1 MKTNHINSSWGNSI
15 KTYPKIY
22 RPENTKEIIKIIKK
36 KKNFTIQGNGRSY
49 GDVSL
54 NFQNL
59 IKTEKL
65 TKILNFDKKNGII
78 EVESGLLLVD
88 LLKTIL
94 PFGWFIP
101 VTPGTKYVSIG
112 GMVANNVHGKNVK
125 KNQLK
130 YYIKQI
136 KLLNLQGKIVTSSN
150 KKNKKLFDLTVG
162 GFGLTGII
170 LSVKISLKKVF
181 SNLIEQKIVEFK
193 NYKEFYKAYSKNSQY
208 EYAVSWIDSFNKDY
222 ICGLHFFGK
231 HSRTKEYVETKFK
244 DSKIPF
250 YTLAFLKI
258 VLANYFLNKLVN
270 SIFRKYKSIFFK
282 KICTINDFFYPQ
294 DKFVDWNKV
303 YGKRGFFELQIL
315 VSNKKFEKFLAEV
328 SFFLKEKSFFSSFVI
343 IKKISEQGKYL
354 NFFGNGFSI
363 SFDFLIKKKTNNLV
377 IFFNKMIKKYNL
389 NVNLSKDLITNKSNV
404 NYLKRYKMFKK
415 NILYLDRKRKLQSI
429 FSKRLG
435 L

>member
-1 MKTNHINSSWGNSI
+1 MKVNQINSNWGNSI

-22 RPENTKEIIKIIKK
+22 CPENIKELIKIIKK
-36 KKNFTIQGNGRSY
+36 KKNFAIQGNGRSY

-59 IKTEKL
+59 VKTKKL

-78 EVESGLLLVD
+78 EVESGLLLAD

-94 PFGWFIP
+94 PLGWFVPI
-101 VTPGTKYVSIG
+101 TPGTKYVSIG

-130 YYIKQI
+130 YYISEI
-136 KLLNLQGKIVTSSN
+136 KLLNLQGKIITSSK

-170 LSVKISLKKVF
+170 LSVRIRLKKVF
-181 SNLIEQKIVEFK
+181 SNLIEQRIVEFK
-193 NYKEFYKAYSKNSQY
+193 NYEEFYKAYSKNSQY
-208 EYAVSWIDSFNKDY
+208 EYAVSWIDNFNKDC

-231 HSRTKEYVETKFK
+231 HSRNKKYVETKFN

-250 YTLAFLKI
+250 YTLMFLKI
-258 VLANYFLNKLVN
+258 VLANYFLKKLVN
-270 SIFRKYKSIFFK
+270 LIFRKYKSIFFK

-303 YGKRGFFELQIL
+303 YGKRGFFELQVL
-315 VSNKKFEKFLAEV
+315 VSNKKFEKFLSEV
-328 SFFLKEKSFFSSFVI
+328 SFFLKEQSSFSSFVI
-343 IKKISEQGKYL
+343 IKKINEKGKYL
-354 NFFGNGFSI
+354 NFFGNGFSL
-363 SFDFLIKKKTNNLV
+363 SFDFLISRKTDNLV
-377 IFFNKMIKKYNL
+377 IFLNKMIKKYNL
-389 NVNLSKDLITNKSNV
+389 NVNLSKDLITNKSNISC
-404 NYLKRYKMFKK
+404 LKRYTMFKK
-415 NILYLDRKRKLQSI
+415 NILHLDRKRKLKSI

-435 L
+435 F